1 MTQEQRE
8 KAKDFVWLI
17 PDITEEEKEAFL
29 QEYWAMKSTQDEA
42 QIKRDGESFDRSTMW
57 ANDNWKQ
64 LLAKYPD
71 RWIAVHECEVVAD
84 AETLDEV
91 LQTADELGISRS
103 RIAVELLETEPA
115 IVIPTIF
122 AADEAYD

>member
-1 MTQEQRE
+1 MTQEQRD

-17 PDITEEEKEAFL
+17 PNITEEEKEAFL

-42 QIKRDGESFDRSTMW
+42 QVKRDSESFDRSTMW
-57 ANDNWKQ
+57 ANANWKQ

-91 LQTADELGISRS
+91 LQTVDELGISRS
-103 RIAVELLETEPA
+103 RVFTDLLRTTPLIE
-115 IVIPTIF
+115 IPTIF
-122 AADEAYD
+122 LGEPYD

>member
-17 PDITEEEKEAFL
+17 PGITEEEKEAFL

-42 QIKRDGESFDRSTMW
+42 QIKRDIAARSMSTTW
-57 ANDNWKQ
+57 AKANWQQ

-84 AETLDEV
+84 AETLDEIY
-91 LQTADELGISRS
+91 QAIDELDISRS
-103 RIAVELLETEPA
+103 RIAVECLETEPA
-115 IVIPTIF
+115 IVNPSIF
-122 AADEAYD
+122 PVDEAYD